1 MAVVRSERRNRA
13 TAAAGDDQPRKS
25 STDFK
30 KSSVPV
36 SIAVL
41 LNWRRHPDSNRGI
54 RVLQTLALPLGYAA
68 SARRGILPAT
78 NQRRQRCGAAGSNLA
93 SASHASPEA
102 AATHR
107 FWKQPRPSR

>member
-41 LNWRRHPDSNRGI
+41 MNWRRHPDSNRGI

-68 SARRGILPAT
+68 CRKGSQATIRLDPPASERVASRSRT
-78 NQRRQRCGAAGSNLA
+78 SEGWSPSELTTPTAAGQAHDLG
-93 SASHASPEA
+93 
-102 AATHR
+102 
-107 FWKQPRPSR
+107 